1 MRALRARC
9 AHAPHQLTSEGLL
22 LHAFGMSLSMIH
34 RSIELL
40 VSPQPQFMQVAT
52 KEEESLPPW
61 IRNERERKLQ
71 AEEGSDLPFPVY
83 LIGSSLVAIAAVR
96 CLTPCS

>member
-1 MRALRARC
+1 MRDQRERC
-9 AHAPHQLTSEGLL
+9 AHAPHQLATCLILKPLSCHHFGFCSHTSAVGVNP
-22 LHAFGMSLSMIH
+22 
-34 RSIELL
+34 RN
-40 VSPQPQFMQVAT
+40 PQVAT

-83 LIGSSLVAIAAVR
+83 LIGSALVAIAAVC
-96 CLTPCS
+96 CLTLCC